1 MAGKVRGQI
10 RWGFQPLAFLSGSSS
25 DLSGA
30 FPSNRANYLKS
41 VNDPLR
47 YQIQWFATKPT
58 GGWLTEGDEPSS
70 SNYVDTGNA
79 STSEGDCVAVNFK
92 VYTASSATTDWV
104 EIGEIRKSRDIANK
118 NYATQQPAN
127 GHRFTIDI
135 SSLVADELSYSL
147 CPINK
152 GTWQVNFSGRNS
164 YGGMNGGAL
173 MQDNVVGNS
182 SPAGDVI
189 SLYNISENGTMR
201 RLRVEAR
208 FEIIDSTGAIVSA
221 TSTSARTSQTITVI
235 NSVNQFEKDSVYY
248 ATTYTMS
255 MSSSTKYKFLSRC
268 PNATQNDTTLTYDF
282 QKPIRVDEQAEFLQF
297 YIRKAYSSNIRS
309 GTSPSSPDT
318 VGSIGIKVE
327 TFDASGAENTF
338 YLRDFEDHLRT
349 FVTGTTN
356 IYRVPENYQDN
367 MFVQN
372 ISPYYMNNTSNLI
385 GAAKA
390 SPSTSGGF
398 PNWNTYSGTKITD
411 DTIYYRVSIS
421 RFAQWSPYD
430 ERRTSEYR
438 YFVIDRE
445 DAKIPYAFVRLHWL
459 NSLGGIDS
467 YTAKRDIVEGLTIS
481 RDVVERK
488 SSDRTWYQ
496 NQAAQTSSYISDQMR
511 GGNIYKG
518 GREVTN
524 VNAEKNQSVYTEP
537 LNSSK
542 AKWLQEIMLSPN
554 VWIEMDTDATAMGN
568 SINPHL
574 RPSTKEYIPIV
585 ITNNDVET
593 VNQAE
598 GLVKF
603 NIEYTLSH
611 KVITQR
617 N

>member
-1 MAGKVRGQI
+1 MAGKVRGEV
-10 RWGFQPLAFLSGSSS
+10 RWGFQPLAFATGDSS
-25 DLSGA
+25 DLAGA
-30 FPSNRANYLKS
+30 FPNFRGNYLKS

-47 YQIQWFATKPT
+47 YQIQWFAQKST

-70 SNYVDTGNA
+70 SNYVS
-79 STSEGDCVAVNFK
+79 STSAGDCVAVKFK
-92 VYTASSATTDWV
+92 VYAKSSEEIDWV

-118 NYATQQPAN
+118 HYNTQQPAN

-152 GTWQVNFSGRNS
+152 GTWQVNFSDRNW

-182 SPAGDVI
+182 GSAGDII

-201 RLRVEAR
+201 RLRVEAS
-208 FEIIDSTGAIVSA
+208 FDIIDSTGAIVSA
-221 TSTSARTSQTITVI
+221 TSTSARVSKTITVI

-248 ATTYTMS
+248 GGIYNMGN
-255 MSSSTKYKFLSRC
+255 SSSLKYEFLSRC

-282 QKPIRVDEQAEFLQF
+282 EKPIRVDEQAEFLQF
-297 YIRKAYSSNIRS
+297 YMRRSSSVNIRS
-309 GTSPSSPDT
+309 GASSPDT
-318 VGSIGIKVE
+318 VGTIGIKVE
-327 TFDASGAENTF
+327 TFDSSGAENTF
-338 YLRDFEDHLRT
+338 YLRDFEDHLKIFQT
-349 FVTGTTN
+349 ATG
-356 IYRVPENYQDN
+356 YKLPENYQNN

-385 GAAKA
+385 GASKKA
-390 SPSTSGGF
+390 PSTSGTW
-398 PNWNTYSGTKITD
+398 PHWNTYSGTKITD

-421 RFAQWSPYD
+421 RFAMFSPYA

-496 NQAAQTSSYISDQMR
+496 NEAAQTSFYISDQMR

-537 LNSSK
+537 LNTSK

-568 SINPHL
+568 SVNSHL
-574 RPSTKEYIPIV
+574 RPSTKEYIPII

>member
-1 MAGKVRGQI
+1 MAGKVRGEI
-10 RWGFQPLAFLSGSSS
+10 RWGFQPLAFLTGTSS
-25 DLSGA
+25 DLAGA
-30 FPSNRANYLKS
+30 FPNFRANYLKS

-47 YQIQWFATKPT
+47 YQIQWFAQKST

-70 SNYVDTGNA
+70 SNYVT

-92 VYTASSATTDWV
+92 VYTKSSEGMDWI

-118 NYATQQPAN
+118 HYNTQQPAN

-152 GTWQVNFSGRNS
+152 GTWQVEKLLKHN

-182 SPAGDVI
+182 GAAGDII
-189 SLYNISENGTMR
+189 SLYNISQNGTMR

-221 TSTSARTSQTITVI
+221 TSTSARVSQTITVI
-235 NSVNQFEKDSVYY
+235 NSVNQFEKDSTYY
-248 ATTYTMS
+248 ATAYTMS

-268 PNATQNDTTLTYDF
+268 PNATENDSTLTYDF

-297 YIRKAYSSNIRS
+297 YIRKAYSTNIRS

-356 IYRVPENYQDN
+356 IYKLPENYQNN

-385 GAAKA
+385 GETKAA
-390 SPSTSGGF
+390 PSTSGGF
-398 PNWNTYSGTKITD
+398 PNWTTYSGTKITD
-411 DTIYYRVSIS
+411 DTIYYRVSVW
-421 RFAQWSPYD
+421 RFAQWSPYNGK
-430 ERRTSEYR
+430 RTSEYR

-445 DAKIPYAFVRLHWL
+445 DAKTPYAFVRLHWL

-467 YTAKRDIVEGLTIS
+467 YTAKRDVVEGLTIS

-554 VWIEMDTDATAMGN
+554 VWIEMDTDATAVGN

-574 RPSTKEYIPIV
+574 RPSTKEYIPII

>member
-1 MAGKVRGQI
+1 MAGKVRGEV
-10 RWGFQPLAFLSGSSS
+10 RWGFQPLAFATGDSS
-25 DLSGA
+25 DLAGA
-30 FPSNRANYLKS
+30 FPNFRGNYLKS

-47 YQIQWFATKPT
+47 YQIQWFAQKST

-70 SNYVDTGNA
+70 SNYVS
-79 STSEGDCVAVNFK
+79 STSAGDCVAVKFK
-92 VYTASSATTDWV
+92 VYAKSSEEIDWV

-118 NYATQQPAN
+118 HYNTQQPAN

-152 GTWQVNFSGRNS
+152 GTWQVNFSDRNW

-182 SPAGDVI
+182 GSAGDII

-201 RLRVEAR
+201 RLRVEAS

-221 TSTSARTSQTITVI
+221 TSTSARVSKTITVI

-248 ATTYTMS
+248 GGIYNMGN
-255 MSSSTKYKFLSRC
+255 SSSLKYEFLSRC

-282 QKPIRVDEQAEFLQF
+282 EKPIRVDEQAEFLQF
-297 YIRKAYSSNIRS
+297 YMRRSSSVNIRS
-309 GTSPSSPDT
+309 GASSPDT
-318 VGSIGIKVE
+318 VGTIGIKVE

-338 YLRDFEDHLRT
+338 YLRDFEDHLKIFQT
-349 FVTGTTN
+349 ATG
-356 IYRVPENYQDN
+356 YKLPENYQNN

-385 GAAKA
+385 GASKKA
-390 SPSTSGGF
+390 PSTSGTW
-398 PNWNTYSGTKITD
+398 PHWNAYSGTKITG

-421 RFAQWSPYD
+421 RFAMFSPYA

-496 NQAAQTSSYISDQMR
+496 NEAAQTSFYISDQMR

-537 LNSSK
+537 LNTSK

-568 SINPHL
+568 SVNSHL
-574 RPSTKEYIPIV
+574 RPSTKEYIPII